1 MNDKYSETTTPA
13 RKGNLTGSARK
24 LKDNAADWHNLIL
37 KWDRLNEEGS
47 SVAAK
52 IVNSKISK
60 DFLSFILS
68 YGIWNRSLKE
78 HDVLMEGDHL
88 SVAPSLVHQNSQ
100 ELQAECTNLQ
110 NIVNKMAHILSKME
124 KMVSAGR
131 GMCELEKFQYGAKGR
146 PAPLFQTWSM
156 QQFAEVSSRLYDVYK
171 QELALKQ
178 TILQELAHTT
188 NMDLSMVYLS
198 SWLYQPYIEDSS
210 KLLLESLLIETGHR
224 AL

>member
-1 MNDKYSETTTPA
+1 MHLIVCHLKLEVQLYKYSETTTPA

-60 DFLSFILS
+60 E
-68 YGIWNRSLKE
+68 SLKE